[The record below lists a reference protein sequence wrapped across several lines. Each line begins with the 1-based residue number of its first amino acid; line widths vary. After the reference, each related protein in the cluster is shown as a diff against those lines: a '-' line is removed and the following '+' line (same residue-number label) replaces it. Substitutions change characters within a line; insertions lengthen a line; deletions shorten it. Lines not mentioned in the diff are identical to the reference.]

1 MAIGSVLNPEAIVGK
16 QNTNQQ
22 LAKNFISGGS
32 FLGTSS
38 ITSAAN
44 KIVGFQRGTAQPAPS
59 SISSIVST
67 ISTNIANNITST
79 LNNTLQSFTADY
91 KKRVS
96 DVDSAKPTGV
106 LSKFLSTY
114 KNVIRFIQFFANKKF
129 VNGISD
135 NLKSL
140 SKSFAESFEVAK
152 LIRQVIVKIV
162 QQLSNL
168 PKATPGGGGGID
180 IDVDVPMGGVRKSAP
195 RGLGNM
201 FKGRGKML
209 ALGAGA
215 LGVGA
220 VGASAV
226 NALSNVDEIR
236 AGMFQPEDNGDII
249 STFGSAIER
258 FIAAINTMV
267 GIGKGSSKPPG
278 GGSSGR
284 SSGGG
289 GGTSSTDSSADL
301 GLTGS
306 APVADVSKDT
316 EFIQEVQ
323 KLSKEVGVA
332 PSQLLS
338 LYQAESGIDPSKAT
352 PGGNGGGLFQ
362 LKDPSKYGFTDQQW
376 RSLSRADQ
384 VRVHRKYLSNTG
396 VKQGGKQGFENVVMA
411 NIAPAYIGQ
420 SPDKP
425 LYKKGSNEYEDNK
438 NIDLL
443 YGNKDG
449 VITAREYAIFIAKTG
464 GSKQWAKYNDGYVPT
479 QAPSAP
485 VLPPPTTKPGIG
497 GPDLTPESAAAYKF
511 GNLEQYKNLA
521 TNVSQP
527 VQTAAQSQTNIIPI
541 DLSGAMQQ
549 QSQGGGGGGVSAPP
563 ATQKNGPSVPLLPSA
578 NTDNFLVLYSRMVY
592 NIVDG

>member
-1 MAIGSVLNPEAIVGK
+1 MAIGSVLNPERIVGK

-22 LAKNFISGGS
+22 LAKKFISGDS

-38 ITSAAN
+38 IASAAN
-44 KIVGFQRGTAQPAPS
+44 KIVGFQRGTAKPVPS
-59 SISSIVST
+59 SVDSIVST
-67 ISTNIANNITST
+67 ISTNITNNITGT
-79 LNNTLQSFTADY
+79 LNNTLQSFTSDY

-96 DVDSAKPTGV
+96 DVDSAKPTSII
-106 LSKFLSTY
+106 SKFLTTY
-114 KNVIRFIQFFANKKF
+114 KNVTQFIQFFGNKKF

-140 SKSFAESFEVAK
+140 SKSFTESFEVAK

-220 VGASAV
+220 VGAGAV

-236 AGMFQPEDNGDII
+236 AGMFQPGDGGDII

-267 GIGKGSSKPPG
+267 GIGKGSKPPG
-278 GGSSGR
+278 GGSSG
-284 SSGGG
+284 GGG
-289 GGTSSTDSSADL
+289 GGGSPGSPGGPGPGGPGPGITPPPTGEISGNQQQIESQMFDYLKQNYGENVAYGMLSNAMRESGYRTNAPEGGFFGMFQLDKNREARFKEWAKSKNLDPMSHQAQLQYGVIEAQQL
-301 GLTGS
+301 GTLDRMKAAKTPEDAASLFYNEFERAAYSKPIVGS
-306 APVADVSKDT
+306 AYTPDNPHEQKNRIFLQKIKERQSKRVPGT
-316 EFIQEVQ
+316 IP
-323 KLSKEVGVA
+323 GA
-332 PSQLLS
+332 P
-338 LYQAESGIDPSKAT
+338 P
-352 PGGNGGGLFQ
+352 
-362 LKDPSKYGFTDQQW
+362 
-376 RSLSRADQ
+376 
-384 VRVHRKYLSNTG
+384 
-396 VKQGGKQGFENVVMA
+396 
-411 NIAPAYIGQ
+411 
-420 SPDKP
+420 
-425 LYKKGSNEYEDNK
+425 
-438 NIDLL
+438 
-443 YGNKDG
+443 
-449 VITAREYAIFIAKTG
+449 
-464 GSKQWAKYNDGYVPT
+464 
-479 QAPSAP
+479 AP
-485 VLPPPTTKPGIG
+485 VLPSPQQSPLGQG
-497 GPDLTPESAAAYKF
+497 GPDLPDYMLPPEKRD
-511 GNLEQYKNLA
+511 QYRNLA

-527 VQTAAQSQTNIIPI
+527 VQTAAQSQTNIVPI
-541 DLSGAMQQ
+541 DLSGTIPQ
-549 QSQGGGGGGVSAPP
+549 QSQGGGGGVSAPP
-563 ATQKNGPSVPLLPSA
+563 STQKNGPSVPLLPST

>member
-129 VNGISD
+129 VNGISN

-220 VGASAV
+220 LGAGAV

-278 GGSSGR
+278 RG

-289 GGTSSTDSSADL
+289 GGGSPGGPGPGGPSPNPNLMGGPGIEGLASFVAGAETGGRFDAYNSDSGKGDPKILDTNISDLRSYISKYPNSSGAVGAYQFMPETAEDL
-301 GLTGS
+301 AKQMGIDPTKTKFT
-306 APVADVSKDT
+306 P
-316 EFIQEVQ
+316 EVQ
-323 KLSKEVGVA
+323 KQLHLFHLNQLGYGKYVKGEMSKEDFGAAIAQQYRAV
-332 PSQLLS
+332 P
-338 LYQAESGIDPSKAT
+338 DPRTGYTWNDSAAVRNKAQVT
-352 PGGNGGGLFQ
+352 NEQ
-362 LKDPSKYGFTDQQW
+362 YLKALEQS
-376 RSLSRADQ
+376 
-384 VRVHRKYLSNTG
+384 
-396 VKQGGKQGFENVVMA
+396 KQG
-411 NIAPAYIGQ
+411 
-420 SPDKP
+420 
-425 LYKKGSNEYEDNK
+425 
-438 NIDLL
+438 
-443 YGNKDG
+443 
-449 VITAREYAIFIAKTG
+449 AIPG
-464 GSKQWAKYNDGYVPT
+464 
-479 QAPSAP
+479 APSAP
-485 VLPPPTTKPGIG
+485 VLPPPTSKPGIG
-497 GPDLTPESAAAYKF
+497 GSYDELTPESAAAYKF

-563 ATQKNGPSVPLLPSA
+563 STQKNGPSVPLLPSA

>member
-1 MAIGSVLNPEAIVGK
+1 MAIGSVLNPERIVGK

-22 LAKNFISGGS
+22 LAKNFISGDS

-38 ITSAAN
+38 IASVAN
-44 KIVGFQRGTAQPAPS
+44 KIVGFQRGTAKPVPS
-59 SISSIVST
+59 SVDSIVST
-67 ISTNIANNITST
+67 ISTNITNNITST

-96 DVDSAKPTGV
+96 DVDSAKPTGI

-114 KNVIRFIQFFANKKF
+114 KDVIKFIQFFGNKKF

-135 NLKSL
+135 NLKNL
-140 SKSFAESFEVAK
+140 SKSFTESFEVAK

-220 VGASAV
+220 VGAGAV

-236 AGMFQPEDNGDII
+236 AGMFQPEDGGDII
-249 STFGSAIER
+249 STFSSAIER

-267 GIGKGSSKPPG
+267 GIGKGSKPPG
-278 GGSSGR
+278 GG
-284 SSGGG
+284 GGG
-289 GGTSSTDSSADL
+289 GGGSPGSPGPGGPGPGGPSTDMSKTLTPGDSPPEIKALMDAIASTEGTWDSVNYGKGPGKIAGLENMTIDEALTASDSYINQYGGTGALGRYQHHPTYLRKRAIDAGLDPTKDKFTKENQTLIQRVFLSSTF
-301 GLTGS
+301 GG
-306 APVADVSKDT
+306 
-316 EFIQEVQ
+316 EQ
-323 KLSKEVGVA
+323 KLVE
-332 PSQLLS
+332 
-338 LYQAESGIDPSKAT
+338 
-352 PGGNGGGLFQ
+352 
-362 LKDPSKYGFTDQQW
+362 
-376 RSLSRADQ
+376 Q
-384 VRVHRKYLSNTG
+384 VRKKDWKGLSYELG
-396 VKQGGKQGFENVVMA
+396 R
-411 NIAPAYIGQ
+411 NIGWPSLPYGSQSQPGYTPEMFGQ
-420 SPDKP
+420 KIEKS
-425 LYKKGSNEYEDNK
+425 LQRYVSG
-438 NIDLL
+438 
-443 YGNKDG
+443 
-449 VITAREYAIFIAKTG
+449 TG
-464 GSKQWAKYNDGYVPT
+464 GPT
-479 QAPSAP
+479 PDLKP
-485 VLPPPTTKPGIG
+485 KPGIG
-497 GPDLTPESAAAYKF
+497 GSYDELTPESAAAYMSGK
-511 GNLEQYKNLA
+511 LEQYKNLA

-527 VQTAAQSQTNIIPI
+527 VQTASQSQTNIVPI
-541 DLSGAMQQ
+541 DLSGTMPQ
-549 QSQGGGGGGVSAPP
+549 QSQGGGGGVSAPP
-563 ATQKNGPSVPLLPSA
+563 STQKNGPSVPLLPSA

>member
-1 MAIGSVLNPEAIVGK
+1 MAIGSVLNPEKIVGK

-22 LAKNFISGGS
+22 LARNFISGGS

-38 ITSAAN
+38 IASAAN
-44 KIVGFQRGTAQPAPS
+44 KIVGFQRGTAKPVPS
-59 SISSIVST
+59 SVDSIVST
-67 ISTNIANNITST
+67 ISTNITNNITST

-96 DVDSAKPTGV
+96 DVDSAKPTGI

-114 KNVIRFIQFFANKKF
+114 KDVIKFIQFFGNKKF

-140 SKSFAESFEVAK
+140 SKSFTESFEVAK

-220 VGASAV
+220 VGAGAV

-236 AGMFQPEDNGDII
+236 AGMFQPGDGGDII

-267 GIGKGSSKPPG
+267 GIGKGSKPPG
-278 GGSSGR
+278 GGGGGTSGGGG

-289 GGTSSTDSSADL
+289 GGAAGSPVDYSNLKSGDISTMAGKSAVLYDEYRNLGYTDEGAKRLIAEIGREGGMANKNLFGTHIDPSAKIPNTGMFSWNQSRRDSLVAEAKKAGVWDDSKGQIKETAEGLRFQARFSANEIKTRGAGVSEAL
-301 GLTGS
+301 VTPGYSGS
-306 APVADVSKDT
+306 K
-316 EFIQEVQ
+316 I
-323 KLSKEVGVA
+323 
-332 PSQLLS
+332 SQLLRDKYIVYRTDRGYS
-338 LYQAESGIDPSKAT
+338 GGPDPEYGSAKTKEWYQRLT
-352 PGGNGGGLFQ
+352 PGLE
-362 LKDPSKYGFTDQQW
+362 KTY
-376 RSLSRADQ
+376 
-384 VRVHRKYLSNTG
+384 
-396 VKQGGKQGFENVVMA
+396 
-411 NIAPAYIGQ
+411 
-420 SPDKP
+420 KP
-425 LYKKGSNEYEDNK
+425 
-438 NIDLL
+438 
-443 YGNKDG
+443 
-449 VITAREYAIFIAKTG
+449 
-464 GSKQWAKYNDGYVPT
+464 
-479 QAPSAP
+479 
-485 VLPPPTTKPGIG
+485 KPGIG
-497 GPDLTPESAAAYKF
+497 GSYDELTPESAAAYMSGK
-511 GNLEQYKNLA
+511 LEQYKNLA

-527 VQTAAQSQTNIIPI
+527 VQTAAQSQTNIVPI
-541 DLSGAMQQ
+541 DLSGTMPQ
-549 QSQGGGGGGVSAPP
+549 QSQGGGGGVSAPP
-563 ATQKNGPSVPLLPSA
+563 STQKNGPSVPLLPST